1 MVTEALKP
9 YGNDGPLKVHFVSNV
24 DGTHVAEVLRRVIK
38 KFKLSFVVIL

>member
-24 DGTHVAEVLRRVIK
+24 DGTHVAEVLRRVK
-38 KFKLSFVVIL
+38 KNLNCLLLSYN